1 MPILDDRTLEFLSHS
16 PEQTRRLGVRLGEML
31 HGGHVI
37 CLDGDLG
44 SGKTTLTQG
53 IARGWGALDSVTSPT
68 FVLVNEYRR
77 ADAEVLYHIDAFR
90 LATAEEARAMGLSE
104 LLTQGRVV
112 VVEWPAHVEAVL
124 PSDHLRVGM
133 SWVDDSRR
141 ALRFEAGGDIHL
153 RLLGAFRK
161 AAFGG

>member
-1 MPILDDRTLEFLSHS
+1 MPILDDHSLEFLSHS
-16 PEQTRRLGVRLGEML
+16 PEQTRRVGVRLGEML

-68 FVLVNEYRR
+68 FVLVNEYQR
-77 ADAEVLYHIDAFR
+77 ADAEVLYHVDAFR
-90 LATAEEARAMGLSE
+90 LATAAEARAMGLGE
-104 LLTQGRVV
+104 LFEQGRVV
-112 VVEWPAHVEAVL
+112 VVEWPAHVDSIL
-124 PSDHLRVGM
+124 PSDRLRVGM

-141 ALRFEAGGDIHL
+141 ALRFEAGGTAHL
-153 RLLGAFRK
+153 RLLGEFRK